1 MNLSFSTIAKPNMAV
16 ISADKMNVVYRG
28 VDNPIT
34 VSIPGI
40 PDNKV
45 VATAPGL
52 KKLNGS
58 SYSVRPGQGTELVI
72 KASGELPDG
81 SLVQTTSR
89 FRIKDVPAP
98 SGTVRGETGSLRMS
112 RSELENT
119 FIGARLEDF
128 DFDLPIRVSGFKL
141 KLPNQP
147 TIEVNGDRLD
157 TRAKAAVRRATR
169 GDVVRIFDIKT
180 APANDTQYYLK
191 PATQVIVEIVN

>member
-1 MNLSFSTIAKPNMAV
+1 MSGSFGVLGIH
-16 ISADKMNVVYRG
+16 VVYRG

-45 VATAPGL
+45 VASAAGL
-52 KKLNGS
+52 KKLSGS

-81 SLVQTTSR
+81 SLVETSSR

-98 SGTVRGETGSLRMS
+98 SGTVRGESGSLRMS

-119 FIGARLEDF
+119 FVGARLEDF
-128 DFDLPIRVSGFKL
+128 DFDLPIKVSGFKL
-141 KLPNQP
+141 KIPNQP

-169 GDVVRIFDIKT
+169 GDIIRIFDIKT
-180 APANDTQYYLK
+180 APANDTKYYLK
-191 PATQVIVEIVN
+191 PASQVIVEIVN